1 MTTVTRE
8 FVASLAFDDLLQMVK
23 DQEMFEKQ
31 GSIGECMLRGKT
43 EELMTKIFGEN
54 PGYVGDSVT
63 TWMMLIVGEV
73 YRRIA
78 YEHIQKIST

>member
-8 FVASLAFDDLLQMVK
+8 FVASLAWDDLMQIVK
-23 DQEMFEKQ
+23 DQEIFEQQ
-31 GSIGECMLRGKT
+31 GCIGESMLREKT
-43 EELMTKIFGEN
+43 EELMTQIFGEN
-54 PGYVGDSVT
+54 PGYVGGGVT

-78 YEHIQKIST
+78 YEYIQKISA